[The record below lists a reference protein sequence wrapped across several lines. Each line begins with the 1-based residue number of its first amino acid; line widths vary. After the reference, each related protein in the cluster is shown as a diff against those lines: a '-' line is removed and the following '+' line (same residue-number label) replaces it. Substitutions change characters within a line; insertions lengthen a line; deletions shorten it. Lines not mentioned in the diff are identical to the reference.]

1 MPKSTNQ
8 PKPQPPVF
16 VTSQAVPHYT
26 VDAACLICKAPIH
39 GEWLGEP
46 KRQTLECSACG
57 QIHIVDIGEKHEAKP
72 STESKLKPPFSEDVM
87 RLALSRLASVA
98 QHLQGNADDDDPVA
112 ILSGAIDELLHK
124 RNAMAGV
131 QQWMQQW
138 LAENVRR

>member
-8 PKPQPPVF
+8 PKP
-16 VTSQAVPHYT
+16 TA
-26 VDAACLICKAPIH
+26 
-39 GEWLGEP
+39 
-46 KRQTLECSACG
+46 
-57 QIHIVDIGEKHEAKP
+57 
-72 STESKLKPPFSEDVM
+72 LKPPFSEDVM

-112 ILSGAIDELLHK
+112 ILSGSIDELLHK
-124 RNAMAGV
+124 RQAVAGV

>member
-1 MPKSTNQ
+1 MSAKNT
-8 PKPQPPVF
+8 PKP
-16 VTSQAVPHYT
+16 T
-26 VDAACLICKAPIH
+26 AP
-39 GEWLGEP
+39 
-46 KRQTLECSACG
+46 
-57 QIHIVDIGEKHEAKP
+57 
-72 STESKLKPPFSEDVM
+72 KPPYPEDVM